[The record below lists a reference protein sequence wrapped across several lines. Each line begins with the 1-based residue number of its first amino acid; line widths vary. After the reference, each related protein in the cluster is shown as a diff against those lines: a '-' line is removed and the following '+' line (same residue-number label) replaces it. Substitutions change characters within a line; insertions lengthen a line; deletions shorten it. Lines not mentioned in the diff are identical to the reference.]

1 MPISTLTH
9 ADALLAPAAA
19 RRPNRS
25 EAFILCEFGAVCIA
39 IAQADVVTIEHGAE
53 LSPPLPGEQVAGWFG
68 GAGDRWP
75 VYMLDAELKALW
87 SQPAGA
93 FVVFINGSPS
103 PVGVLCE
110 SVRIPR
116 ANSGLIVQP
125 LPSVMRDPESAIV
138 GTFRIDKTRLAW
150 VLRPSRLAAQLN
162 NSFSLDAQPGP
173 GTQ

>member
-1 MPISTLTH
+1 MPFSTLTH
-9 ADALLAPAAA
+9 ADDLIAPAAA
-19 RRPNRS
+19 RRQDGS
-25 EAFILCEFGAVCIA
+25 EAFILCEFGAVCVA
-39 IAQADVVTIEHGAE
+39 IAQADVVTIEHGSE

-87 SQPAGA
+87 SRPSGA

-116 ANSGLIVQP
+116 ANSGLVVQP
-125 LPSVMRDPESAIV
+125 LPIVMRDPESAIV
-138 GTFRIDKTRLAW
+138 GISRIDKARLAW
-150 VLRPSRLAAQLN
+150 VLCASRLAAQLN
-162 NSFSLDAQPGP
+162 NNFSPDAQPG
-173 GTQ
+173 TQ